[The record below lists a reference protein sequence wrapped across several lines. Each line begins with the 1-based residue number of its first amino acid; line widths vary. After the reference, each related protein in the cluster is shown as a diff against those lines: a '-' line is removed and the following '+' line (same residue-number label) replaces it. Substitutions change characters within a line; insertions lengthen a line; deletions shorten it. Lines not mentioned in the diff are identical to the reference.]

1 MFKLKEKKNKHIV
14 FFLGVAAFFMPFL
27 VALNMAAEK
36 EYKLSSYSEEY
47 NTYYFHISN
56 LQNLKHGDTVLYV
69 NKILPHSFVVELGK
83 LKKSEKMSFIY
94 NDVEEMFISKKNGQ
108 LILDGHSVCNYYD
121 DNVKLS
127 LYFVNGKMIVYLD
140 DIKKFAKKFK
150 IDKDKKIGVKLSK
163 EQGFVCR
170 NFNCYEPVPFSVA
183 DYGDVLENGIIENR
197 KDVRTTPHNVGENY
211 NLTFPTDVTCHSE
224 RSIKFEY
231 RYENAKK
238 SGVSK
243 MQRGR
248 SEISGV
254 FSKSPKNKW
263 ILEFDFYVPTETE
276 VDNEDYEIITQIH
289 EGSTMPTTS
298 SFCLFVRGGFLYCTI
313 KGDSTDI
320 EKWVRRGKPKH
331 NQTYK
336 LSRIKKET
344 WCHIKC
350 YIKEEWSVE
359 DNPLTVIWVDGKM
372 ALKSDTPNSYYY
384 KPRKEGL
391 YSYLKFGIYKSAW
404 LKKEYVKE
412 KIRRRIYYFDN
423 YVVKY

>member
-1 MFKLKEKKNKHIV
+1 MIKMWNKYNI
-14 FFLGVAAFFMPFL
+14 FFLGVAALFMSFH
-27 VALNMAAEK
+27 VASNLQAAEK
-36 EYKLSSYSEEY
+36 EYKLSLYSEEY
-47 NTYYFHISN
+47 NTKYFHISN
-56 LQNLKHGDTVLYV
+56 LQNLKHRDTILYI
-69 NKILPHSFVVELGK
+69 NNNLPHSFVVELGK
-83 LKKSEKMSFIY
+83 LKKSEKMVFIY
-94 NDVEEMFISKKNGQ
+94 NDVEELFISKKNGQ
-108 LILDGHSVCNYYD
+108 LILDGHTVCNYSE

-127 LYFVNGKMIVYLD
+127 LYFVNGKIIVYLD
-140 DIKKFAKKFK
+140 DINVFVKKFD
-150 IDKDKKIGVKLSK
+150 IDNSKRIGVRLS
-163 EQGFVCR
+163 EENGFVCR

-183 DYGDVLENGIIENR
+183 DYGETLEKGIIENR
-197 KDVRTTPHNVGENY
+197 KDVRITPQNVGEDY
-211 NLTFPTDVTCHSE
+211 NLTFPTDVTCQTE

-231 RYENAKK
+231 RYENTKK

-263 ILEFDFYVPTETE
+263 IIEFDFFIPTETE

-298 SFCLFVRGGFLYCTI
+298 PFCLFIRGAFLYCTI

-320 EKWVRRGKPKH
+320 EKWARRGKPKH

-344 WCHIKC
+344 WYHIKC
-350 YIKEEWSVE
+350 YIKEEWSEE
-359 DNPLTVIWVDGKM
+359 DTPLTVIWVDGKM
-372 ALKSDTPNSYYY
+372 VLKSETPNSYYY

-391 YSYLKFGIYKSAW
+391 YNYLKFGIYKSAW

-412 KIRRRIYYFDN
+412 DMRRRIYYFDN
-423 YVVKY
+423 YVVKF